1 MSIVQL
7 LFWKKIEMYQRYYEA
22 MIGLRYTKSRAS
34 NNFVSFISVIAML
47 GIALGVAALVVVL
60 SVMNGFQQELRERIL
75 GVVSHVQ
82 IQGYGKP
89 IPDWSSLDAQ
99 VRSVVAIDASAPY
112 SLIQGLLS
120 KDGTV
125 RGVMIR
131 GVIPELEKTVSSLPD
146 QIVEGHIE
154 SLVGGNFNIILGS
167 ELAAMLRVEIGDDL
181 LLMIPKG
188 QVTPAGVIPRL
199 KMFQVAGIFEA
210 GMYDYDAGL
219 ALINIKDSQTL
230 TRSKNAVDGLR
241 IKIRDLFLAPSV
253 SEELASRI
261 DDPNLLVSDW
271 TQSHANFFRA
281 VQIEKKVM
289 FIILL
294 LVVAVAAFNIVSTL
308 VMAVADKRSDIA
320 ILRTIGASPRG
331 VMLIFMI
338 QGALIGVIGTIV
350 GTTLG
355 VVVATNIDTI
365 VPFIETLLGMDL
377 LSKDIYYISDLPSD
391 LHINDVMIVVGVSLF
406 LSVTATLY
414 PSWKASTLRPAEAL
428 RYE

>member
-1 MSIVQL
+1 
-7 LFWKKIEMYQRYYEA
+7 MYQRYYEA
-22 MIGLRYTKSRAS
+22 IIGFRYTKSRAR
-34 NNFVSFISVIAML
+34 NNFVSFISVIAMV

-82 IQGYGKP
+82 IQGYGKS
-89 IPDWSSLDAQ
+89 IQDWSSLDAQ
-99 VRSVVAIDASAPY
+99 VRSVVSIDGSAPY

-120 KDGTV
+120 KDGAV
-125 RGVMIR
+125 RGAMIR
-131 GVIPELEKTVSSLPD
+131 GVVPELEKTVSALPD
-146 QIVEGHIE
+146 QIVEGRIE
-154 SLVGGNFNIILGS
+154 SLIGGNFNIILGS
-167 ELAAMLRVEIGDDL
+167 ELAAMLRVGIGDDL

-219 ALINIKDSQTL
+219 ALINIKDSQKL

-241 IKIRDLFLAPSV
+241 IKIKDLFLAPSV

-338 QGALIGVIGTIV
+338 QGALIGIIGTTA
-350 GTTLG
+350 GTILG
-355 VVVATNIDTI
+355 VLVATNIDTI

-391 LHINDVMIVVGVSLF
+391 LRINDVMIVIAVSLF

>member
-1 MSIVQL
+1 
-7 LFWKKIEMYQRYYEA
+7 
-22 MIGLRYTKSRAS
+22 
-34 NNFVSFISVIAML
+34 
-47 GIALGVAALVVVL
+47 
-60 SVMNGFQQELRERIL
+60 
-75 GVVSHVQ
+75 
-82 IQGYGKP
+82 
-89 IPDWSSLDAQ
+89 
-99 VRSVVAIDASAPY
+99 
-112 SLIQGLLS
+112 
-120 KDGTV
+120 
-125 RGVMIR
+125 
-131 GVIPELEKTVSSLPD
+131 
-146 QIVEGHIE
+146 
-154 SLVGGNFNIILGS
+154 
-167 ELAAMLRVEIGDDL
+167 
-181 LLMIPKG
+181 MIPKG

-241 IKIRDLFLAPSV
+241 IKIKDLFLAPSV

-331 VMLIFMI
+331 VMFIFMI
-338 QGALIGVIGTIV
+338 QYPKSDGVI
-350 GTTLG
+350 
-355 VVVATNIDTI
+355 
-365 VPFIETLLGMDL
+365 
-377 LSKDIYYISDLPSD
+377 
-391 LHINDVMIVVGVSLF
+391 
-406 LSVTATLY
+406 
-414 PSWKASTLRPAEAL
+414 
-428 RYE
+428 

>member
-1 MSIVQL
+1 
-7 LFWKKIEMYQRYYEA
+7 
-22 MIGLRYTKSRAS
+22 
-34 NNFVSFISVIAML
+34 
-47 GIALGVAALVVVL
+47 
-60 SVMNGFQQELRERIL
+60 
-75 GVVSHVQ
+75 
-82 IQGYGKP
+82 
-89 IPDWSSLDAQ
+89 
-99 VRSVVAIDASAPY
+99 
-112 SLIQGLLS
+112 
-120 KDGTV
+120 
-125 RGVMIR
+125 
-131 GVIPELEKTVSSLPD
+131 
-146 QIVEGHIE
+146 
-154 SLVGGNFNIILGS
+154 
-167 ELAAMLRVEIGDDL
+167 
-181 LLMIPKG
+181 
-188 QVTPAGVIPRL
+188 
-199 KMFQVAGIFEA
+199 VAGIFEA

>member
-1 MSIVQL
+1 
-7 LFWKKIEMYQRYYEA
+7 MYQRYYEA
-22 MIGLRYTKSRAS
+22 IIGFRYTKSRAR
-34 NNFVSFISVIAML
+34 NNFVSFISVIAMV

-89 IPDWSSLDAQ
+89 IQDWSSLDAQ
-99 VRSVVAIDASAPY
+99 VRSVVSIDGSAPY

-120 KDGTV
+120 KDGAV
-125 RGVMIR
+125 RGAMIR
-131 GVIPELEKTVSSLPD
+131 GVVPELEKTVSALPD

-154 SLVGGNFNIILGS
+154 SLIGGNFNIILGS
-167 ELAAMLRVEIGDDL
+167 ELAAMLRVRIGDDL

-219 ALINIKDSQTL
+219 ALINIKDSQKL

-241 IKIRDLFLAPSV
+241 IKIKDLFLAPSV

-338 QGALIGVIGTIV
+338 QGALIGIIGTTA
-350 GTTLG
+350 GTILG
-355 VVVATNIDTI
+355 VVVATNIETI
-365 VPFIETLLGMDL
+365 VPFIESLLGMDL